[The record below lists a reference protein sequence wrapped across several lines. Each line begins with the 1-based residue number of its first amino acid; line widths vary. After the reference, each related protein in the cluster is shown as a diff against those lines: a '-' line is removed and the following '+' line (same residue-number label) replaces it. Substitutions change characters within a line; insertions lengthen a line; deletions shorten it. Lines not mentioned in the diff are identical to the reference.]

1 MITVSKK
8 QPDRIREQPMTYD
21 DYKDLPFEE
30 GVRYE
35 LVDGSL
41 QLMSPSASAGHQLIV
56 SNLRDELKRTCEEE
70 YIILFAPLDVILSD
84 REVRQPDLLMIHRN
98 RLSIITNR
106 GVEGPPDLVA
116 EILSP
121 SSVKNDKI
129 SKMKSYARYNIPEY
143 WIVDAGNDVLEQY
156 VLEDGHYK
164 LNNVYMDDETVRS
177 DHIKCVAFTMKEM
190 MSRIPHLPNA

>member
-1 MITVSKK
+1 MRKK
-8 QPDRIREQPMTYD
+8 QPDHIREHPMTYD

-41 QLMSPSASAGHQLIV
+41 QLMTPSASAGHQLIL
-56 SNLRDELKRTCEEE
+56 SNLYQKLTQTCEDE

-84 REVRQPDLLMIHRN
+84 REVRQPDLLMIHRK
-98 RLSIITNR
+98 RLSIITKR

-121 SSVKNDKI
+121 SSIKNDKM
-129 SKMKSYARYNIPEY
+129 SKMKSYARYAIPEY
-143 WIVDAGNDVLEQY
+143 WIVDAENEALEQY
-156 VLEDGHYK
+156 QLDDGHYK
-164 LNNVYMDDETVRS
+164 LTNIYSDDETIQS
-177 DHIKCVAFTMKEM
+177 EHIKCAAFSMKGI